1 MTLLRRMWVED
12 EAQDVA
18 EYGLIAGLIAVTL
31 VTVVTTYGNQ
41 VGTAW
46 QALQLK
52 ITAAV

>member
-1 MTLLRRMWVED
+1 MWIGD

-41 VGTAW
+41 VGVAW
-46 QALQLK
+46 QTLVVK